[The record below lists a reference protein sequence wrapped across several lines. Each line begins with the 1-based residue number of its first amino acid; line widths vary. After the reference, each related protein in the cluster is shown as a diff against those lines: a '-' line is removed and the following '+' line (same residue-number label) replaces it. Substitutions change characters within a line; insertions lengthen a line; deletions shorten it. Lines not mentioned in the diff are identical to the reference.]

1 MFRKKRTL
9 LLLSVAVLFCLMI
22 VDIWTS
28 KAQPFEQFGK
38 PFVNERKT
46 DARDASRREA
56 VATAEKELAI
66 PRGDFAEVALSSV
79 VEGRISVNRSE
90 DATIRL
96 RYTITATAR
105 DADLANRKRDAVQID
120 QVDQDG
126 RLTLKASVNGK
137 RVDWNDETT
146 IDYVL
151 LVPDGMNVRVESEN
165 ATVRIEGTVGDATAL
180 AFGELLEFVDVQGN
194 VTASSDHGNV
204 YLSDITGD
212 VELINRSADANL
224 IDIQGN
230 VAIDNHS
237 GRNFLRSIAG
247 TVSGETKGGPVY
259 MWDINGAV
267 ELSSRNGDLQLED
280 VRGDIRVTA
289 DNGKTSVI
297 LPADS
302 GYRLNAVTAGGR
314 FRTTLPFPIESERK
328 GDYSLRGTVGDGQW
342 QVNVTSEDGNIVIY
356 AKEE

>member
-1 MFRKKRTL
+1 MFRKRRML
-9 LLLSVAVLFCLMI
+9 LLLSVAALFCLMI
-22 VDIWTS
+22 ADFWTN
-28 KAQPFEQFGK
+28 KAESFERFGK

-46 DARDASRREA
+46 DAYDASRRES
-56 VATAEKELAI
+56 VATAEKELTI
-66 PRGDFAEVALSSV
+66 PREDLAGVSLSSV

-90 DATIRL
+90 DAMVRL

-120 QVDQDG
+120 QVARDG
-126 RLTLKASVNGK
+126 RLALKASVDGK
-137 RVDWNDETT
+137 RVDWNDDTT

-165 ATVRIEGTVGDATAL
+165 ATVRIEGTVGDATAT
-180 AFGELLEFVDVQGN
+180 AIGELLEVVDVQGN
-194 VTASSDHGNV
+194 VTATSDYGNI
-204 YLSDITGD
+204 YLSGITGD
-212 VELINRSADANL
+212 IELINRSADANL
-224 IDIQGN
+224 IDIRGN

-247 TVSGETKGGPVY
+247 KVSGETKGGPVY
-259 MWDINGAV
+259 MWNVDGAV
-267 ELSSRNGDLQLED
+267 ELRSRNGDLQLED

-302 GYRLNAVTAGGR
+302 GYRLNAATAGGR
-314 FRTTLPFPIESERK
+314 FRTTLPFPVESERK
-328 GDYSLRGTVGDGQW
+328 GDYSLRGTVGDGKW
-342 QVNVTSEDGNIVIY
+342 QVDVTSEDGNIVIY
-356 AKEE
+356 AEE

>member
-9 LLLSVAVLFCLMI
+9 LLLSVAALFCLMI
-22 VDIWTS
+22 ADIWKS
-28 KAQPFEQFGK
+28 KAEPFEQFGK
-38 PFVNERKT
+38 PFLNERKT

-66 PRGDFAEVALSSV
+66 PRDNLAEVSLASV
-79 VEGRISVNRSE
+79 VEGRITVSRSE
-90 DATIRL
+90 DATVRL

-105 DADLANRKRDAVQID
+105 DEDRANRKRDAVQID
-120 QVDQDG
+120 QDVQDG
-126 RLTLKASVNGK
+126 RLTLKASVDGK
-137 RVDWNDETT
+137 RVDWNDQTT

-165 ATVRIEGTVGDATAL
+165 ATVRIKGTVGDATAM
-180 AFGELLEFVDVQGN
+180 AIGELLEIVDVQGS
-194 VTASSDHGNV
+194 VAATSDYGNI
-204 YLSDITGD
+204 YLSGITGD
-212 VELINRSADANL
+212 VKLVNRSADANL
-224 IDIQGN
+224 IDVQGD

-237 GRNFLRSIAG
+237 GRNFLRSVTG

-267 ELSSRNGDLQLED
+267 ELTSRNGDLQLED

-297 LPADS
+297 LPAGS
-302 GYRLNAVTAGGR
+302 GYRLNAATAGGR

-328 GDYSLRGTVGDGQW
+328 GDFSLQGTIDDGKW
-342 QVNVTSEDGNIVIY
+342 QVHVTSENGNIVIY
-356 AKEE
+356 AKE